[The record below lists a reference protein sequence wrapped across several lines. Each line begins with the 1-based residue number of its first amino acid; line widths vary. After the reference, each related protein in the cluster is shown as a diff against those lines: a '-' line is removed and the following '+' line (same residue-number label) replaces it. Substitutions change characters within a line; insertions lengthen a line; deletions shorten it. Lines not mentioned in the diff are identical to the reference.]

1 MNLLLGGYDEP
12 SSEPALYWIDYLGT
26 LVQVPFAAHGYA
38 SYLTLS
44 TMDRYHRP
52 DMSLE
57 EGLQLLKQCINEMR
71 TRFVI
76 DVGSFS
82 VRIITR
88 EGVREVAF

>member
-1 MNLLLGGYDEP
+1 
-12 SSEPALYWIDYLGT
+12 
-26 LVQVPFAAHGYA
+26 
-38 SYLTLS
+38 
-44 TMDRYHRP
+44 MDRYHRP

-88 EGVREVAF
+88 EGVRDVAI